1 MARNVGGIDLSDR
14 VVETCFA
21 QTWFQTHPARAAV
34 TKIVHDGGAHIVAVR
49 LYGDDA
55 QDYKGSASLIL
66 NWCGCAAMRRYT
78 TWLTR
83 MLVTLLPLGD
93 CVDEALTLVYA
104 LVRWSFQVLLSGEH
118 PYLDPFGHESVD
130 KERGARAGRKLDPRW
145 GSRDALGNIAG
156 DWKWLKEAFGL
167 R

>member
-1 MARNVGGIDLSDR
+1 MARIVGGIDLQIEWWKS
-14 VVETCFA
+14 CFA
-21 QTWFQTHPARAAV
+21 QTWFQKHPARAAV
-34 TKIVHDGGAHIVAVR
+34 MKMVHDGGAPIVAAR

-83 MLVTLLPLGD
+83 MLVALLPLGD

-118 PYLDPFGHESVD
+118 PIP
-130 KERGARAGRKLDPRW
+130 
-145 GSRDALGNIAG
+145 
-156 DWKWLKEAFGL
+156 
-167 R
+167 